1 MTDHSTILLEQMTGL
16 LAGTTYSNG
25 HSRPVVSGPF
35 AAYADEFYEVLGD
48 APRLVKVVET
58 DAHEGPVYVRDEDAL
73 YFTTLPKP
81 IDVPSPGFRHMAIK
95 RLALNVDQFPLSQA
109 HLSMVRERAN
119 VANGM
124 TLDRE
129 GRLVICEQGSKV
141 EPGRISRLNLK
152 TNEIETVVDQW
163 FGLRLN
169 SPNDVV
175 VKSDGTIWFT
185 DPSYGFLQGFKAEPL
200 IGDYVYRYDPRTGQ
214 LVVVADSFNKPNGL
228 AFSPDESVLY
238 IGDSGAIQEPGSYYV
253 NLPHHILAFDVQH
266 GRHLVNERLFAV
278 ITPGFPDG
286 LKVDSVGRVYISAF
300 SGAQVFNPLG
310 DFIGEIR
317 LPGAVNFTFGGPDN
331 NILFITADTAI
342 WAAVLQATGAD

>member
-1 MTDHSTILLEQMTGL
+1 MSDHSTVLLQQMTSL
-16 LAGTTYSNG
+16 LADATNANG
-25 HSRPVVSGPF
+25 HAGKSLTGPF
-35 AAYADEFYEVLGD
+35 VAYTDEFYEALGQ

-58 DAHEGPVYVRDEDAL
+58 DAHEGPVYVRAEDAL

-81 IDVPSPGFRHMAIK
+81 TDVPLPGFRQVAIK
-95 RLALNVDQFPLSQA
+95 RLALKGDQFPLNQSN
-109 HLSMVRERAN
+109 LSTVRETAN
-119 VANGM
+119 MANGM

-129 GRLVICEQGSKV
+129 GRLVICEQGTKV

-152 TNEIETVVDQW
+152 TNEFETIVDQW

-175 VKSDGTIWFT
+175 TKSDGTIWFT
-185 DPSYGFLQGFKAEPL
+185 DPSYGFLQGFKSEPL
-200 IGDYVYRYDPRTGQ
+200 IGDYVYRYDPQTDQ
-214 LVVVADSFNKPNGL
+214 IAVVADSFNKPNGL

-238 IGDSGAIQEPGSYYV
+238 IGDSGAIQEPNSYYV
-253 NLPHHILAFDVQH
+253 NLPHHVLAFDVQH
-266 GRHLVNERLFAV
+266 GRHLVNGRLFAV
-278 ITPGFPDG
+278 TTPGFPDG
-286 LKVDSVGRVYISAF
+286 IKVDSGGRVYISAF
-300 SGAQVFNPLG
+300 SGVQVFNPSG

-342 WAAVLQATGAD
+342 WAAVLQATGAG